1 MLSLNSC
8 QSDDPVLPSTEWRLA
23 AESDKSLCFAS
34 NSRYYQFSVRQEGM
48 QDTTIAITT
57 DAEWLSLT
65 TNRLPADGIVEFYA
79 LENKSISER
88 SATIR
93 FSSAINPEHVA
104 TLVVRQQGFPLTASN
119 DGDANP
125 QKDYGV
131 GWGFNAYQ
139 DFQSSKSV
147 AGKVINEQALQQFDS
162 DTTFNSFQ
170 ESVRG
175 RQSFEVYSAHSL
187 QEMSSTLT
195 KTTEKTVN
203 ILFYKKTTKR
213 FEKISTH
220 STSENLFAYARLT
233 STVASRSMDKG
244 VLEYLVGKGETSIFT
259 PQFKEVYDRI
269 IRAGGT
275 ERTRLIQE
283 MLSQYGTHIITEAS
297 LGGMIDYAVTFD
309 RNVATTLETT
319 SENYCSYFF
328 GRRSKSESDRSQEH
342 VTSSNGG
349 DYAINISG
357 GESKV
362 RERLLSTTR
371 SLEKGGQ
378 LNADDLSA
386 WAASINSN
394 CLYDEERRA
403 DLDIVDFHFLP
414 IWKLFA
420 DKETQNAVLQ
430 QVIEMGANS
439 NHAFTDEELGTDNYR
454 IENIAQYDNFG
465 TSPTATL
472 VKVLY
477 NGGVPIVE
485 ICSEYVP
492 KIRTD
497 KRITVFYPI
506 KGGRTRI
513 GQGIFPGDGEGNP
526 PAMLTFSEGD
536 CYVNPI
542 DGYGYYDRITELYYL
557 HGNLYAEGYG
567 TALNRLGSTRVRD
580 QYLSFLSN
588 QYPVVK
594 IGSGYW
600 CRLALKKETS
610 LNLKYTKMVGNIPYI
625 RVYYDKGDKATQTSK
640 EVFGDDVDKLLGYR
654 TKWYYPMKKDIEA
667 LYAYIGKNC
676 KSMMKGQ
683 ASGFEADFLGNYQI
697 YDDITNRSLGNYQ
710 QSYQGEYTFIPCRED
725 IQADCICLTLS
736 KNYQLGFAKQSD
748 SNYYPV
754 RLFRT
759 SYFHY

>member
-1 MLSLNSC
+1 MNRRYTLLYIIPLLESLLSLYSC
-8 QSDDPVLPSTEWRLA
+8 QSDDPVLPPDDGR
-23 AESDKSLCFAS
+23 
-34 NSRYYQFSVRQEGM
+34 M
-48 QDTTIAITT
+48 TI
-57 DAEWLSLT
+57 
-65 TNRLPADGIVEFYA
+65 TNG
-79 LENKSISER
+79 K
-88 SATIR
+88 
-93 FSSAINPEHVA
+93 
-104 TLVVRQQGFPLTASN
+104 
-119 DGDANP
+119 P

-131 GWGFNAYQ
+131 GWGFNAYL

-147 AGKVINEQALQQFDS
+147 VGKVINEQALQQFDS
-162 DTTFNSFQ
+162 DTTFSSFQ

-195 KTTEKTVN
+195 KTTEKSVN

-213 FEKISTH
+213 FEKISTY

-244 VLEYLVGKGETSIFT
+244 VLEYLVGEGETSIFT

-269 IRAGGT
+269 ARAEGT

-319 SENYCSYFF
+319 SENYCSHFF

-342 VTSSNGG
+342 VTSTNGG

-357 GESKV
+357 GESKAK
-362 RERLLSTTR
+362 ERLLSTAR
-371 SLEKGGQ
+371 GLEKGGQ
-378 LNADDLSA
+378 LNAEDLSA

-420 DKETQNAVLQ
+420 DKELQNAVLQ

-439 NHAFTDEELGTDNYR
+439 NHAFTDEELGTDNYL
-454 IENIAQYDNFG
+454 ISNIAQYDNFG
-465 TSPTATL
+465 TSATATL

-536 CYVNPI
+536 CYVDPI
-542 DGYGYYDRITELYYL
+542 DGYGYYDRLTELYYL
-557 HGNLYAEGYG
+557 HGNLYAEDYG
-567 TALNRLGSTRVRD
+567 TALNRVGATEVRD
-580 QYLSFLSN
+580 QYLSLPAN
-588 QYPVVK
+588 RYPIVK
-594 IGSGYW
+594 IGAGYW
-600 CRLALKKETS
+600 CRTALKKVMS
-610 LNLKYTKMVGNIPYI
+610 LNMNYAQQVGDVFFV
-625 RVYYDKGDKATQTSK
+625 RVYYEKGDRANPTCK
-640 EVFGDDVDKLLGYR
+640 EVFGNDCDELTGYR
-654 TKWYYPMKKDIEA
+654 TKWYYPAKQDITN
-667 LYAYIGKNC
+667 LYNYIGKNS
-676 KSMMKGQ
+676 KALLKGQ

-697 YDDITNRSLGNYQ
+697 YDDISGKSLSTYQ
-710 QSYQGEYTFIPCRED
+710 TAYRGEYTFIPCRED
-725 IQADCICLTLS
+725 RQADCISLTLS
-736 KNYQLGFAKQSD
+736 KNYQLGFAKQSA